1 MHPDATA
8 RVDRHL
14 HAARTRQG
22 SQVPFCSTPAARVE
36 WARRRYFEEGIAPA
50 GLVSDSVFESWARCQ
65 RLHGNPESEVAFEP
79 VTRSR
84 THLALQKSN
93 LLREA
98 WMDELPPLEAM
109 LGSTNCAAMLT
120 DATGILIAA
129 ACAGRAHERLMPIA
143 TRLGVD
149 LSEAAVGTTAPGVVA
164 RTGQPVCVFGAE
176 HYFDDVKA
184 MACAASPIR
193 DVNGQVAGVLDIS
206 CEYMA
211 FNFDAAAVVG
221 WMASAIENRLLVSQ
235 SRNHLVVRLQLA
247 PQMLDSAFVGLLG
260 VDAVG
265 RLVWCNGV
273 AARLLG
279 LSAIHRACAAETAD
293 SSLGVCVG
301 ELASLPSHGAAR
313 LRLGSGLQ
321 VWARAEMQAPDGHRK
336 LVNLGGALDRAD
348 HEHLDESPLP
358 ENEEATEEMVPEDGA
373 TPSLHDCGRT
383 LIELTV
389 LECGGNIS
397 AAARKLRVSRNLI
410 YRRLKQAKDRTVI
423 AEQLSCSV
431 LEQL

>member
-1 MHPDATA
+1 MHADATS
-8 RVDRHL
+8 RVDRHPA
-14 HAARTRQG
+14 HMRQV
-22 SQVPFCSTPAARVE
+22 SQVPFCSTQAARVQ

-50 GLVSDSVFESWARCQ
+50 GLVSDTVFESWARCQ
-65 RLHGNPESEVAFEP
+65 RLHGNPAGEVAFEP

-84 THLALQKSN
+84 AHLALQKNN

-98 WMDELPPLEAM
+98 WMEELPRLEAM

-120 DATGILIAA
+120 DATGVLIGA

-211 FNFDAAAVVG
+211 FSFDAAAVVG
-221 WMASAIENRLLVSQ
+221 WIASVIENKLLVSQ
-235 SRNHLVVRLQLA
+235 SRDHLVVRLQLA
-247 PQMLDSAFVGLLG
+247 PQMSDSALVGLLG
-260 VDAVG
+260 VDSAG
-265 RLVWCNGV
+265 RLAWCNAV

-279 LSAIHRACAAETAD
+279 LSDVQKAREAGTAD
-293 SSLGVCVG
+293 ATLGFCVA
-301 ELASLPSHGAAR
+301 ELAALPGHGAAA

-321 VWARAEMQAPDGHRK
+321 VWARAEMQAPDGHRQ
-336 LVNLGGALDRAD
+336 LVNLGGALHAGSIG
-348 HEHLDESPLP
+348 LSDEAPQSQ
-358 ENEEATEEMVPEDGA
+358 EAATVVTPAEDEA
-373 TPSLHDCGRT
+373 TPSLRARRRA
-383 LIELTV
+383 LVELTV
-389 LECGGNIS
+389 QECGGNIS

-410 YRRLKQAKDRTVI
+410 YR
-423 AEQLSCSV
+423 QLGHAPT
-431 LEQL
+431 